1 MGASQS
7 APAKGRDDQ
16 HRAELVSA
24 SAQVQR
30 AANEIERLRR
40 SEARYKEVAGQALA
54 EAHNL
59 RKEGEK
65 LQQQQ
70 MMLCG
75 GLAVMGV
82 GAAAA
87 VAAAV
92 MARRSQRSAI
102 EGASQTLA
110 EVRQRAAQTE
120 VKAERFGAEPL
131 ARSLVPVCDNV
142 DMLLN
147 AADGASDGS
156 AKGVLEGAQLTAK
169 SLFSALEAHAI
180 RRVSPELG
188 SSFDPSVME
197 AMYTV
202 PSEPTADADVVASVL
217 RPGYTL
223 HDRVLRA
230 AQVGVTVHAPKET
243 PA

>member
-1 MGASQS
+1 MGANQS
-7 APAKGRDDQ
+7 TPATKGDEH
-16 HRAELVSA
+16 HRADLVSA

-30 AANEIERLRR
+30 AANEIDRLRR

-54 EAHNL
+54 ESHGL

-65 LQQQQ
+65 LQQQM

-75 GLAVMGV
+75 GLAVLGV
-82 GAAAA
+82 AAAA
-87 VAAAV
+87 AGAAAV
-92 MARRSQRSAI
+92 MARRSQKTTI
-102 EGASQTLA
+102 EVASLQLA
-110 EVRQRAAQTE
+110 EVRQRAAQAE

-142 DMLLN
+142 DMLLS
-147 AADGASDGS
+147 AVDGASDG

-180 RRVSPELG
+180 RRASPELG
-188 SSFDPSVME
+188 SAFDPSVME

-202 PSEPTADADVVASVL
+202 PSEPPAAVDVVASVL

-230 AQVGVTVHAPKET
+230 AQVGVTVHAPKEIS
-243 PA
+243 A

>member
-7 APAKGRDDQ
+7 APPKGSNEK
-16 HRAELVSA
+16 HRSELVSA

-54 EAHNL
+54 EAHGL

-70 MMLCG
+70 MMLFG
-75 GLAVMGV
+75 SLAVMGV

-102 EGASQTLA
+102 EAASLTLA

-142 DMLLN
+142 DMLLS
-147 AADGASDGS
+147 AADGASDG

-169 SLFSALEAHAI
+169 SLFSALEGHSI

-188 SSFDPSVME
+188 SAFDPSVME

-202 PSEPTADADVVASVL
+202 PSEPPAEADVVASVL
-217 RPGYTL
+217 RPGYLL

-243 PA
+243 SE